1 MRAPSGRNGLISRLP
16 GRGGCLGG
24 TSSKWGGQGRP
35 AGHTAARSG
44 GARVRFPWPAV
55 AHVRFGWATS
65 RLSGGTILRGCARGL
80 PPTRAHAPVRCRTVG
95 KWHKRDLGKAEIGQM
110 ISIRNLLLAALRQV
124 AAYVRGT
131 QLIWGFGLRP
141 GVSFEADSASF

>member
-1 MRAPSGRNGLISRLP
+1 MRGPWWGGNP

-24 TSSKWGGQGRP
+24 PSTKWGGPGGP

-44 GARVRFPWPAV
+44 GVRVRFPWPAV

-65 RLSGGTILRGCARGL
+65 RRSGGTILRGSARGL
-80 PPTRAHAPVRCRTVG
+80 SPTRARDLVRCRNG
-95 KWHKRDLGKAEIGQM
+95 WKWHKSDLGKAEIGKM
-110 ISIRNLLLAALRQV
+110 ISIRNLPLAALRQV